1 VRSELRKYAALIGI
15 ALAVFM
21 GLRAAAQTGPDEKL
35 FQDARILLFDEK
47 WDAARQKLEELLRQY
62 PASSLTHQA
71 QFYRAKCLAKQEG
84 DEKDALAAYEE
95 YLTGRD
101 MNPSLTEE
109 ADTSIIDLAYD
120 LYTRGERSYLAKIE
134 ERLDSSDRV
143 VKYYAAFKLSSIKD
157 KSAAKRAVPVLRGIV
172 EEERDPDLRDRARIA
187 LLRVSPAALKQVEDS
202 EEPSGGRLLKIRVTV
217 RGQREPEIA
226 LNLPWALADLALRA
240 IPEKD
245 RAALRA
251 QGYDLDKIIDDLA
264 RRKESI
270 IEIRGEGRIIKIW
283 IE

>member
-1 VRSELRKYAALIGI
+1 LRKYAALIGI
-15 ALAVFM
+15 ALAVLM

-47 WDAARQKLEELLRQY
+47 WDAARQKLEELLRRY

-84 DEKDALAAYEE
+84 NEKEALAAYEE
-95 YLTGRD
+95 YLRGREG
-101 MNPSLTEE
+101 NPSLAEE

-120 LYTRGERSYLAKIE
+120 LYTRGERSYLAKIA
-134 ERLDSSDRV
+134 ERLGSSDRV
-143 VKYYAAFKLSSIKD
+143 VRYYAAFKLSSIKD
-157 KSAAKRAVPVLRGIV
+157 KSAAKTAVPVLRGIV

-202 EEPSGGRLLKIRVTV
+202 EEPSGRRLLRIRVMV

-251 QGYDLDKIIDDLA
+251 QGYDLDKIIDDLT
-264 RRKESI
+264 RSRESI
-270 IEIRGEGRIIKIW
+270 IEIRAEGRIIKIW

>member
-1 VRSELRKYAALIGI
+1 LRKYAALIGI
-15 ALAVFM
+15 ALAVLM

-84 DEKDALAAYEE
+84 NEKEALAAYEE
-95 YLTGRD
+95 YLRGREG
-101 MNPSLTEE
+101 NPSLAEE

-120 LYTRGERSYLAKIE
+120 LYTQGERSYLAKIA
-134 ERLDSSDRV
+134 ERLGSSDRV
-143 VKYYAAFKLSSIKD
+143 VRYYAAFKLSSIKD
-157 KSAAKRAVPVLRGIV
+157 KSAAKTAVPVLRGIV

-202 EEPSGGRLLKIRVTV
+202 EEPSGRRLLRIRVMV

-251 QGYDLDKIIDDLA
+251 QGYDLDKIIDDLT
-264 RRKESI
+264 RSRESI
-270 IEIRGEGRIIKIW
+270 IEIRAEGRIIKIW

>member
-1 VRSELRKYAALIGI
+1 LRKYAALIGI
-15 ALAVFM
+15 ALAVLM

-47 WDAARQKLEELLRQY
+47 WDAARQKLEELLRRY

-84 DEKDALAAYEE
+84 NEKEALAAYEE
-95 YLTGRD
+95 YLRGREG
-101 MNPSLTEE
+101 NPSLAEE

-120 LYTRGERSYLAKIE
+120 LYTQGERSYLAKIA
-134 ERLDSSDRV
+134 ERLGSSDRV
-143 VKYYAAFKLSSIKD
+143 VRYYAAFKLSSIKD
-157 KSAAKRAVPVLRGIV
+157 KSAAKTAVPVLRGIV

-202 EEPSGGRLLKIRVTV
+202 EEPSGRRLLRIRVMV

-251 QGYDLDKIIDDLA
+251 QGYDLDKIIDDLT
-264 RRKESI
+264 RSRESI
-270 IEIRGEGRIIKIW
+270 IEIRAEGRIIKIW